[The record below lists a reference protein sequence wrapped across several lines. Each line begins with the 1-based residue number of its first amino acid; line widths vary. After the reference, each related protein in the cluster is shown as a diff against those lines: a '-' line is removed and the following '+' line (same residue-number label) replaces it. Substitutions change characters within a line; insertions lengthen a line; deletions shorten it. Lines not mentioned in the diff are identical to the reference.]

1 MEPRIDG
8 GLIMVDGVAP
18 LDALYLSLY
27 LSPLGIHLDRYDGS
41 TAVFRTAYPLDYD
54 GEAEEV
60 VKAVRRAV
68 ASMKALE
75 GKLLPAELERMLLMR
90 GWATRRDGALIRG
103 IMTTRSY
110 TAYAI
115 RVYGEL
121 ADPTVS
127 ISDAR
132 VDIAVMPLSALTV
145 DVDAYTCIISSLGSM
160 GYRIAHAHM
169 TYAFL
174 EKRVGGTNMASLV
187 HELESTLVHVEQDC
201 RP

>member
-1 MEPRIDG
+1 MEPRVDS
-8 GLIMVDGVAP
+8 GLVKVEGVAP

-27 LSPLGIHLDRYDGS
+27 LSPLGIHLDRYDGG
-41 TAVFRTAYPLDYD
+41 TAIFRTTYPLDYE

-60 VKAVRRAV
+60 VRAVRRAV

-75 GKLLPAELERMLLMR
+75 GELLPAELERMLLMR
-90 GWATRRDGALIRG
+90 GWVARRDGVMIRG
-103 IMTTRSY
+103 IMTARGY
-110 TAYAI
+110 TTYAI

-127 ISDAR
+127 MSDAR
-132 VDIAVMPLSALTV
+132 IDVAVMPLSALTV
-145 DVDAYTCIISSLGSM
+145 DVDTYTCIISALTSM

-174 EKRVGGTNMASLV
+174 EKHVGGTNMASLA
-187 HELESTLVHVEQDC
+187 HELESALLHVEQDC